1 MRCSCDFYVYGEKEM
16 EFGFY
21 SNDRKETGVGGCIS
35 QEESSGC
42 FDVKA

>member
-1 MRCSCDFYVYGEKEM
+1 M
-16 EFGFY
+16 EFGFFI
-21 SNDRKETGVGGCIS
+21 NDRKGTGVGGSIS